1 MFFILFKRTQH
12 AFVFVI
18 DVYAHQARTNARVN
32 DHLCFTLSR
41 YGEYMEAFQHTS
53 LVPEQIV

>member
-18 DVYAHQARTNARVN
+18 DVYAHQAKTIARVN
-32 DHLCFTLSR
+32 DHRCFTLSR
-41 YGEYMEAFQHTS
+41 HKDYMVAS
-53 LVPEQIV
+53 NVCR